1 MIDIEDIGAQV
12 RRNCEIADAKSWGDY
27 SLCGLLLR
35 LRDQYRWERG
45 FEPWVEINHSE
56 ILTWISEKER
66 LWENLAE
73 EGIQDIKTGD
83 YNFSPFDLEA
93 INRILKSEGF
103 FYGAGFIGGLRPSFF
118 LGNLQ
123 GSWREEDFDIYLL
136 DKEIA
141 RDTGAMPALLQGKVI
156 LLRKEP
162 LRYSLWD
169 KLKDARAKMK
179 ETALSF
185 SFKAYGLDEKKVSRA
200 PEEIKVDMER
210 IIDEEMRSY
219 LHHELG
225 EAYVSAFLGEE
236 WKELLSLFPKT
247 RIEQMI
253 RGVKDIMADT
263 TEKGML
269 RHIIEH
275 KKVGSLGFYVSQ
287 LGGFGR
293 VIFNEIF
300 EAYKKF
306 LETGNLDL
314 INDARRLGYEK
325 AKDYALR
332 LLEIYKRKEEMGI
345 GWVRERIEEVFIL

>member
-1 MIDIEDIGAQV
+1 
-12 RRNCEIADAKSWGDY
+12 
-27 SLCGLLLR
+27 
-35 LRDQYRWERG
+35 
-45 FEPWVEINHSE
+45 
-56 ILTWISEKER
+56 
-66 LWENLAE
+66 
-73 EGIQDIKTGD
+73 
-83 YNFSPFDLEA
+83 
-93 INRILKSEGF
+93 
-103 FYGAGFIGGLRPSFF
+103 
-118 LGNLQ
+118 
-123 GSWREEDFDIYLL
+123 
-136 DKEIA
+136 
-141 RDTGAMPALLQGKVI
+141 MPALLQGKVI

-345 GWVRERIEEVFIL
+345 GWVRERIEEVFNPITQS